1 MSWEYRGGSR
11 GRARPSPPH
20 VLDVLG
26 KRKRIAEGRK
36 AGRASD
42 KKNGP
47 PPLLKVWIRHLE
59 YFQKDCNHSIEQNE
73 LLQIRIVSHTFDI
86 GRFNNFVGF
95 VTSR

>member
-1 MSWEYRGGSR
+1 MGPV
-11 GRARPSPPH
+11 RPPPPH

-42 KKNGP
+42 KKTGL
-47 PPLLKVWIRHLE
+47 PLLKVWIRHLE

-86 GRFNNFVGF
+86 GRFNNVVGF